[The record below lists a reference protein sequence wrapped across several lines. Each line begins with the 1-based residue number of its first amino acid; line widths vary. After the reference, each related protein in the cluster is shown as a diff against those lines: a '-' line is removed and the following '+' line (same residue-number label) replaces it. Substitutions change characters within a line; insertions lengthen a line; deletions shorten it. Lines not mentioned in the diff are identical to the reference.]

1 MGRRL
6 PDRTVPRAQPR
17 GAACALVLVLGCLI
31 AFALLLP
38 AAAGA
43 SDATLRVTLANW
55 SHRIAVDARGIS
67 LSASRRH
74 PRRMARRARH
84 FRVDALRAQRA
95 LASLPPSTLRGQQA
109 KRLALAAFHDYA
121 VVGREWVLSGQARL
135 HRRTLA
141 AVAHAR
147 KAALFARRGS
157 RLLITAGKLLR

>member
-1 MGRRL
+1 VPDLTVAPAHRR
-6 PDRTVPRAQPR
+6 
-17 GAACALVLVLGCLI
+17 AAPCALVVVLSCLV
-31 AFALLLP
+31 AWPLLLP
-38 AAAGA
+38 AVARA

-55 SHRIAVDARGIS
+55 SHRIALDATGIS

-84 FRVDALRAQRA
+84 FRADALRAKRA
-95 LASLPPSTLRGQQA
+95 LAAVPPSTIRGRRA
-109 KRLALAAFHDYA
+109 KRLALAAFGDYA

-135 HRRTLA
+135 NGRTLA

-147 KAALFARRGS
+147 KAALFARSGS